1 MNIFIGNLNFQT
13 TEEQLQDV
21 FAPFGEVT
29 SVKIVTDKFTGR
41 SRGFAF
47 VEMPDQTEAEKAVE
61 ELHDYVLNN
70 RNMVVNEAKPKT
82 EDNRLI
88 TGHDINLLINNCLHN
103 GINRVILIT
112 GLPVL

>member
-21 FAPFGEVT
+21 FAPFGEVA

-82 EDNRLI
+82 EDNRF
-88 TGHDINLLINNCLHN
+88 NN
-103 GINRVILIT
+103 RSRY
-112 GLPVL
+112 

>member
-21 FAPFGEVT
+21 FAPFGEVA

-82 EDNRLI
+82 EDNRF
-88 TGHDINLLINNCLHN
+88 NNKS
-103 GINRVILIT
+103 RY
-112 GLPVL
+112 

>member
-82 EDNRLI
+82 EDNRF
-88 TGHDINLLINNCLHN
+88 NN
-103 GINRVILIT
+103 RSRY
-112 GLPVL
+112 